1 MIDEAGLKFIEENRN
16 ADTTKLRLRFHGQD
30 DVVKLIDQIDLRR
43 KAGDKFMLPDGRS
56 IAPKYLYS
64 GVSVEQATS
73 ARIAAFHA
81 SLASTAKT
89 VLDLTMGMGIDAA
102 AFALLNG
109 AVVTG
114 LELNGDLADLSS
126 KNYSDH
132 ESMTVINAD
141 ANEWLKGCDEQFD
154 LIFVDPSR
162 RADDGSRVHN
172 VHDCRPDVVALM
184 DEIKRH
190 SGRLMVKLSP
200 MLDLKSVSR
209 EIPEATA
216 IYVVEERGEC
226 REILADAK
234 FDEQTE
240 EPEIVARNE
249 EREFRFRFSE
259 ESAANGEYG
268 RPKEGDYLYEPWA
281 SVMKAGP
288 FKLLCEIYNCK
299 ALGANSHLY
308 FSENEIE
315 DFPGKCYRVAAALPY
330 QSSIIKRFAKRYG
343 NASVAVRNFGD
354 SAEKVRQ
361 KLGVKESSEQR
372 VIATTDNN
380 GTKLLLLLRACIE
393 PITCRKG

>member
-1 MIDEAGLKFIEENRN
+1 MIDEAGLKFIEDNLN
-16 ADTTKLRLRFHGQD
+16 ADTAKLRLRFHGQD
-30 DVVKLIDQIDLRR
+30 DYVRLIDQIDLRR
-43 KAGDKFMLPDGRS
+43 KAGDKFSLADGRS
-56 IAPKYLYS
+56 LMPRYLFG

-81 SLASTAKT
+81 SLAPEAKR

-109 AVVTG
+109 ATVTG
-114 LELNGDLADLSS
+114 LELNGDLAELSS
-126 KNYSDH
+126 ENYRDH
-132 ESMTVINAD
+132 ESMKVINAD
-141 ANEWLKGCDEQFD
+141 ATEWLSGCDERYD
-154 LIFVDPSR
+154 LIFIDPSR
-162 RADDGSRVHN
+162 RAEDGSRVHN
-172 VHDCRPDVVALM
+172 VHDCRPDVVSLM

-190 SGRLMVKLSP
+190 TKRLMVKLSP
-200 MLDLKSVSR
+200 MLDLKSVLR
-209 EIPEATA
+209 EIPETTA

-226 REILADAK
+226 REILVDAN
-234 FDEQTE
+234 FECRVV

-249 EREFRFRFSE
+249 EKEFRFKFSE
-259 ESAANGEYG
+259 ESSAQGDYG
-268 RPKEGDYLYEPWA
+268 RPKDGDYLYEPWA

-288 FKLLCEIYNCK
+288 FKLLCERYESK

-308 FSENEIE
+308 FSENKIE
-315 DFPGKCYRVAAALPY
+315 RFPGKCYRIAAVLPY

-372 VIATTDNN
+372 VIATTDNS
-380 GTKLLLLLRACIE
+380 GAKLLLLLKVNA
-393 PITCRKG
+393 KG